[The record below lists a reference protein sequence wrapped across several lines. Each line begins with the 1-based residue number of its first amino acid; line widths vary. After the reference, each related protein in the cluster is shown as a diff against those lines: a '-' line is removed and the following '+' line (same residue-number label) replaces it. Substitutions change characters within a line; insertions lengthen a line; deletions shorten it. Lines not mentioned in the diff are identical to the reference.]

1 MSSIFVTLGPW
12 NWIVAGLLLLII
24 EVAAPGAFM
33 MWLGIAALLVG
44 AVSLMIDWSWQAQ
57 FVVFAL
63 LSVASIPLWRRF
75 GRSVGRRS
83 DQPFLNR
90 RAAGFVGRS
99 YTLDQPIVDGVGRV
113 RINDT
118 LWKVRGPDA
127 VAGSRIRV
135 VAVEGATLIVAV
147 DTD

>member
-1 MSSIFVTLGPW
+1 MTSILVTLGAW
-12 NWIVAGLLLLII
+12 NWIVAGLLLLIV

-44 AVSLMIDWSWQAQ
+44 AVSLTIDWSWQAQ
-57 FVVFAL
+57 FVAFAL
-63 LSVASIPLWRRF
+63 LAVASIPLWRRF

-99 YTLDQPIVDGVGRV
+99 YTLEQPIVDGVGRL

-118 LWKVRGPDA
+118 LWKVRGPD
-127 VAGSRIRV
+127 VPAGSHVRV
-135 VAVEGATLIVAV
+135 VAVEGATLIVAA
-147 DTD
+147 DG